1 MLFVALNMPE
11 IFFLWHLVYKVKLQ
25 PKVLLHTKTIVVIA
39 ILKLNI
45 NITFCVSW
53 SCSIKKIPSHVHPRW
68 SGERMEKMGA
78 KLSKK
83 NSYKSEHYHQ
93 QDPHKPQ
100 NLGWN
105 AFMISGMTLKD
116 RSSSVIDHEIF
127 GNYRVQ
133 NYLHFSRPKLSG
145 DNHSSIYRLLLTS
158 RVLLALALYCK
169 RGFSYESENIFC
181 NN

>member
-53 SCSIKKIPSHVHPRW
+53 SCSIKTLPSHVHPRW

-78 KLSKK
+78 KLSTKK
-83 NSYKSEHYHQ
+83 TVISRNIIINKIHI
-93 QDPHKPQ
+93 
-100 NLGWN
+100 NLKILAEMHLWSAGWHLRIDQ
-105 AFMISGMTLKD
+105 AQWLITKFSATIACRTIYISQGP
-116 RSSSVIDHEIF
+116 
-127 GNYRVQ
+127 
-133 NYLHFSRPKLSG
+133 NYLETIIALSIDYCWSR
-145 DNHSSIYRLLLTS
+145 
-158 RVLLALALYCK
+158 
-169 RGFSYESENIFC
+169 ESC
-181 NN
+181 WP